1 MPALFQLD
9 GVIRWS
15 RTDFLAFLLGVLCV
29 CGGGGGG
36 GGGAG
41 GGGAG
46 VVWMGS

>member
-1 MPALFQLD
+1 MPAFFQLY

-15 RTDFLAFLLGVLCV
+15 RTDFLAFLLGVLGVCV
-29 CGGGGGG
+29 GG
-36 GGGAG
+36 G